1 VIPVFKNALYWA
13 HDYSYLTKMQFKSLV
28 SSDIVTSFRNT
39 TGSPILLLPGIYEN
53 WHFMKPVASVLAEH
67 GYDVHVIE
75 GLGYNKGT
83 IEEMAAIVSE
93 YIIKQEFSS
102 LSIVAHSKGGLVG
115 KHVLS
120 TYQGSTDITKLITV
134 NTPFSGSRYA
144 SFIPFK
150 SIRIFSPQSDILT
163 ALSLNTLT
171 NAKIVSIY
179 GMFDPHIPG
188 GSYLQGAKNVQ
199 LETYGH
205 FRTLQDPIVHT
216 AILQNLN

>member
-1 VIPVFKNALYWA
+1 MTI
-13 HDYSYLTKMQFKSLV
+13 MQLKSLT
-28 SSDIVTSFRNT
+28 SSDTVTSFRST

-53 WHFMKPVASVLAEH
+53 WHFMKPVASVLADH

-83 IEEMAAIVSE
+83 IEEMAAIVSK

-102 LSIVAHSKGGLVG
+102 LAIVAHSKGGLVG
-115 KHVLS
+115 KQVLG
-120 TYQGSTDITKLITV
+120 TYEGSTEITKLITV
-134 NTPFSGSRYA
+134 NTPFSGSPYA

-150 SIRIFSPQSDILT
+150 SIRIFSPKSAILT

-171 NAKIVSIY
+171 NAKIVSVY

-199 LETYGH
+199 LKTYGH
-205 FRTLQDPIVHT
+205 FRTLQDPIVHR
-216 AILQNLN
+216 AIIENL

>member
-1 VIPVFKNALYWA
+1 MMSVIKNALYWA
-13 HDYSYLTKMQFKSLV
+13 RDYSYMTKMQFYSFI
-28 SSDIVTSFRNT
+28 SRDTVTSFRST
-39 TGSPILLLPGIYEN
+39 TGSPVLLLPGIYEN

-75 GLGYNKGT
+75 GLGYNKGA

-93 YIIKQEFSS
+93 YINKKKFSS
-102 LSIVAHSKGGLVG
+102 VAIVAHSKGGLVG
-115 KHVLS
+115 KHVLG
-120 TYQGSTDITKLITV
+120 TYEGSTEITKLITV

-150 SIRIFSPQSDILT
+150 SIKIFSPKSAILT

-205 FRTLQDPIVHT
+205 FKTLQDPIVHT
-216 AILQNLN
+216 AIIENL